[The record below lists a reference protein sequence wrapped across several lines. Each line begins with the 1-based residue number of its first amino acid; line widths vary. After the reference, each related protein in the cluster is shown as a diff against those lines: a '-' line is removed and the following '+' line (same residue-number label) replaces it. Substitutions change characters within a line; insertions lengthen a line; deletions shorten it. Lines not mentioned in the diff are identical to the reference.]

1 MADYLHGAY
10 GHLDASVVQG
20 TVTSETVPVYFG
32 TAPVGLVRGWEDM
45 DAVNAPVKI
54 SSLADARAKIGH
66 SEDFASFTLCEA
78 VAAHYD
84 AGVEGVGPI
93 YVVNV
98 LDPAVHRKPSPTS
111 RTVAFANG
119 RAQFATDTA
128 ILDTLRVERPAV
140 EGAEQAAE
148 VRADGPAGDE
158 PSFGYAAAYK
168 AAGATFEGGV
178 IGYEPTG
185 AVAPELYHGDHAFI
199 GIAFPAPEGATA
211 CDLTVGTGS
220 PVHVDLSTDGDNCFA
235 GDPLEYFAFADA
247 DGAALAPASWEV
259 RIAWTGG
266 SADGTETACRV
277 SRGTDAYVE
286 GADYQLDYNANS
298 GAVVL
303 TSLDGRISDGQ
314 AAVTYTEM
322 NPAAVTADDVV
333 GMVTSDGQYSGIEA
347 LALLYQEQYAVPNLI
362 AAPGWSHIKR
372 VYDALVSKSSK
383 VNGHWDAFVAAD
395 LPLVDEDAEMV
406 DTIAKAVEWKADHGY
421 TSERSVV
428 CWPMATDSEGRRFHV
443 STLWCVESL
452 RVDQSHRG
460 VPFEVPSNKA
470 AQVARQ
476 FFGDNA
482 RNRGFDQQ
490 TANQLNENGIATV
503 IAWAG
508 EWVLWGPHTAAYQ
521 FENPSVDA
529 RSYFSNNMRML
540 FHITNSFQ
548 QEWSPIID
556 APMTRQLRDRILN
569 REQEKL
575 DALVTQGALIGAP
588 RVQFIEIENPTSKL
602 MEGDF
607 RWDAEATPT
616 PPLKSATI
624 YVRYTD
630 AGFAAYFEAGEQ

>member
-45 DAVNAPVKI
+45 DAVNAPIKI

-66 SEDFASFTLCEA
+66 SEDFASYTLCEA

-98 LDPAVHRKPSPTS
+98 LDPNVHRKPSPTS

-119 RAQFATDTA
+119 RAQFSTDTA

-140 EGAEQAAE
+140 EGAPQTSHAHKAIENAMKTSGVSYE
-148 VRADGPAGDE
+148 DGLI
-158 PSFGYAAAYK
+158 
-168 AAGATFEGGV
+168 T
-178 IGYEPTG
+178 YEPTG
-185 AVAPELYHGDHAFI
+185 TIDQSLVHDGVPYI
-199 GIAFPAPEGATA
+199 GIVFDAPEGATA
-211 CDLTVGTGS
+211 ATLYLNGKEQQRYDLTKDSEFVTGGCPLQWFGFAQLDGS
-220 PVHVDLSTDGDNCFA
+220 PRTPTA
-235 GDPLEYFAFADA
+235 
-247 DGAALAPASWEV
+247 WEV
-259 RIAWTGG
+259 RLEWTGG
-266 SADGTETACRV
+266 DVPETACRIC
-277 SRGTDAYVE
+277 RYTTDYVE
-286 GADYQLDYNANS
+286 GTDYQLDYNANN

-303 TSLDGRISDGQ
+303 TSLDGRIADGQ
-314 AAVTYTEM
+314 ATVTYTEM
-322 NPAAVTADDVV
+322 DPAAVTADDVV

-406 DTIAKAVEWKADHGY
+406 DTIAKAVQWKADHGY

-428 CWPMATDSEGRRFHV
+428 CWPMATDAEGRRFHV

-460 VPFEVPSNKA
+460 VPFEVPSNKET
-470 AQVARQ
+470 QVARQ

-490 TANQLNENGIATV
+490 TANTLNENGICTV

-508 EWVLWGPHTAAYQ
+508 EWVLWGPHTAAYE

-548 QEWSPIID
+548 QEWSPQID

-630 AGFAAYFEAGEQ
+630 AGFASYFEAGEQ

>member
-45 DAVNAPVKI
+45 DAVNAPIKI

-98 LDPAVHRKPSPTS
+98 LDPNVHRKPSPTS

-140 EGAEQAAE
+140 EGAPQTSHAHKAIEEAMKTSG
-148 VRADGPAGDE
+148 VSYKDGLI
-158 PSFGYAAAYK
+158 S
-168 AAGATFEGGV
+168 
-178 IGYEPTG
+178 YEPTG
-185 AVAPELYHGDHAFI
+185 TIDQSLVHDGVPYI
-199 GIAFPAPEGATA
+199 GIVFDAPEGATA
-211 CDLTVGTGS
+211 ATLYLNGKEQQEYDLTQDSEFVTGGCPLQWFGFAQLDGS
-220 PVHVDLSTDGDNCFA
+220 PRTPTA
-235 GDPLEYFAFADA
+235 
-247 DGAALAPASWEV
+247 WEV
-259 RIAWTGG
+259 RLEWTGG
-266 SADGTETACRV
+266 DVPETACRIC
-277 SRGTDAYVE
+277 RYTTAYVE
-286 GADYQLDYNANS
+286 GTDYALDYNANNNS
-298 GAVVL
+298 IVL
-303 TSLDGRISDGQ
+303 TSLDGRIADGQ
-314 AAVTYTEM
+314 ATVTYTEM
-322 NPAAVTADDVV
+322 DPAAVTADDVV

-406 DTIAKAVEWKADHGY
+406 DTIAKAVQWKADHGY

-428 CWPMATDSEGRRFHV
+428 CWPMAVDAEGRRFHV

-470 AQVARQ
+470 TQVARQ

-490 TANQLNENGIATV
+490 TANTLNENGICTV

-508 EWVLWGPHTAAYQ
+508 EWVLWGPHTASYE

-548 QEWSPIID
+548 QEWSPLID

>member
-10 GHLDASVVQG
+10 GHLDESVVQG
-20 TVTSETVPVYFG
+20 TVASETVPVYFG

-66 SEDFASFTLCEA
+66 SEDFASYTLCEA
-78 VAAHYD
+78 VAAHFD

-98 LDPAVHRKPSPTS
+98 LDPAVHKKASPTA
-111 RTVAFANG
+111 RTAVLTAG
-119 RAQFATDTA
+119 RASFATDTV

-140 EGAEQAAE
+140 EGAAQDME

-158 PSFGYAAAYK
+158 PGFGYAAAYK
-168 AAGATFEGGV
+168 AAGVTFSDGV
-178 IGYEPTG
+178 ITYEPAG
-185 AVAPELYHGDHAFI
+185 AIAPELYHGDHAYI

-211 CDLTVGTGS
+211 CDLTVGAGS

-247 DGAALAPASWEV
+247 EGAALAPASWEV
-259 RIAWTGG
+259 RLAWTGG

-286 GADYQLDYNANS
+286 GTDYTLDYNANTGS
-298 GAVVL
+298 VVL
-303 TSLDGRISDGQ
+303 SSIDGRVPDGP
-314 AAVTYTEM
+314 VTVAYTEM
-322 NPAAVTADDVV
+322 DPAAVTADDVV
-333 GMVTSDGQYSGIEA
+333 GMATADGRYSGIAA
-347 LALLYQEQYAVPNLI
+347 LQLLYQEQYVVPNLL
-362 AAPGWSHIKR
+362 AAPGWSHVKR
-372 VYDALVSKSSK
+372 VYDALVSASSK

-406 DTIAKAVEWKADHGY
+406 DTIAKAVAWKAEHGY

-428 CWPMATDSEGRRFHV
+428 CWPMATDAGGRRFHV
-443 STLWCVESL
+443 STLWCAESL

-460 VPFEVPSNKA
+460 VPFEVPSNKET
-470 AQVARQ
+470 QVTRQ

-482 RNRGFDQQ
+482 VNRGFDQV
-490 TANQLNENGIATV
+490 TANQLNEHGIVTV

-508 EWVLWGPHTAAYQ
+508 AWLLWGPHTAAY
-521 FENPSVDA
+521 EHGNPSVDP
-529 RSYFSNNMRML
+529 RSYFSNNMRTL

-548 QEWSPIID
+548 QEWAPQVD
-556 APMTRQLRDRILN
+556 QPMTRALRDRIVN

-588 RVQFIEIENPTSKL
+588 RISFIESENPTSQL

-616 PPLKSATI
+616 PPMKSASV
-624 YVRYTD
+624 YLRYTD
-630 AGFAAYFEAGEQ
+630 DGFESYFEGSE

>member
-20 TVTSETVPVYFG
+20 SVTSETVPVYFG

-66 SEDFASFTLCEA
+66 SEDFGSYTLCEA

-93 YVVNV
+93 YIVNV
-98 LDPAVHRKPSPTS
+98 LDPAVHRKSAPTS

-140 EGAEQAAE
+140 EGAAQAAE
-148 VRADGPAGDE
+148 VRSDGPAGDE

-185 AVAPELYHGDHAFI
+185 SLAPETCHDSHAFM
-199 GIAFPAPEGATA
+199 GITFPAPEGATGA
-211 CDLTVGTGS
+211 TVSINGEPNGPLDLTEESDDV
-220 PVHVDLSTDGDNCFA
+220 LA
-235 GDPLEYFAFADA
+235 GDPIVYFAFATDA
-247 DGAALAPASWEV
+247 GGALAPASWEV

-266 SADGTETACRV
+266 SADGTETACRI

-286 GADYQLDYNANS
+286 GTDYQLDYNANS

-303 TSLDGRISDGQ
+303 TSLDGRIADGQ
-314 AAVTYTEM
+314 AAVTYVEM
-322 NPAAVTADDVV
+322 DPDAVTADDVV
-333 GMVTSDGQYSGIEA
+333 GMVTGDGRYSGIEA

-362 AAPGWSHIKR
+362 AAPGWSHVKK
-372 VYDALVSKSSK
+372 VYDALVSHSTSI
-383 VNGHWDAFVAAD
+383 NGHWDAFVAAD
-395 LPLVDEDAEMV
+395 LPLVDEGAEMV

-428 CWPMATDSEGRRFHV
+428 CWPMATDADGRRFHV

-470 AQVARQ
+470 TQVARQ

-482 RNRGFDQQ
+482 WNRGFDQQ
-490 TANQLNENGIATV
+490 TANQLNEAGVVTV

-508 EWVLWGPHTAAYQ
+508 EWVLWGPHTAAYE

-548 QEWSPIID
+548 EEWSPLID

-588 RVQFIEIENPTSKL
+588 RVQFIEVENPVTSL

-616 PPLKSATI
+616 PPMKSATI

-630 AGFAAYFEAGEQ
+630 AGFDTYFKGGEA